1 MSEQITSAMPQMP
14 INPAS
19 SEKIM
24 LATIVD
30 GLSRLTDPE
39 LDELDTIITPRAA
52 QLLSKAFGAGI
63 LELIGPLVVNDQMN
77 DGTGNDVTGQV
88 PATAANEGDLRR
100 IIRDPRYWRDHDPDL
115 VNRVQSGYQRLYS

>member
-30 GLSRLTDPE
+30 GLSRLSDPE

-77 DGTGNDVTGQV
+77 DGTGQV